1 MTIKAFFLNR
11 LKIYKTGSVW
21 GLIFYL
27 LGNTFL
33 IGNCLAHSAIS
44 PKEAYYARREADLFK
59 MAQNNSSLLKNPLP
73 PPPPLSP
80 PNIII
85 KTQESL
91 STPDNIES
99 PRGIVQNSQEEYIF
113 SAPTSTTTTYKVE
126 VFGKSNFVLKQVREV
141 EPKAFIK
148 GNIIQVGIFSEE
160 DNAMDLVKQ
169 LILKGLWARIV
180 VE

>member
-11 LKIYKTGSVW
+11 LKIYQTGSVW
-21 GLIFYL
+21 GLIFYF
-27 LGNTFL
+27 LGNTLL
-33 IGNCLAHSAIS
+33 IGSCLAHSAIS
-44 PKEAYYARREADLFK
+44 PQARRYLL
-59 MAQNNSSLLKNPLP
+59 AQHNSSPLKNLLP

-85 KTQESL
+85 KTEEIPSP
-91 STPDNIES
+91 SDRIES

-126 VFGKSNFVLKQVREV
+126 VFGKSNFILKQVREV

-148 GNIIQVGIFSEE
+148 GNIIQVGIFSKE

-169 LILKGLWARIV
+169 LTLRGLWARIV